1 MTETEQ
7 AVADLDAALA
17 ADGEWIELW
26 RETGTQKIPFKVR
39 CRAFVRGYAAQ
50 ELVGG
55 IAQTDSKVVMS
66 QTEIIRSGWPGP
78 NSSATSTNQD
88 RRVPRK
94 GDAVIIAG
102 RKRAIEAAGG
112 IHLGGELVRIEMR
125 FSAKQSCAPSPTDVL
140 VPHPQ
145 LAESRRPTSDALCQ

>member
-1 MTETEQ
+1 MIEAEQ
-7 AVADLDAALA
+7 AVADLNAALA

-55 IAQTDSKVVMS
+55 IAQTDSKVIMS
-66 QTEIIRSGWPGP
+66 PTEILRVGWPGP
-78 NSSATSTNQD
+78 NSSVTPTDQD

-94 GDAVIIAG
+94 GDAAVIAG
-102 RKRAIEAAGG
+102 RKRAVEAAGG
-112 IHLGGELVRIEMR
+112 IYLGSELVRIEMR
-125 FSAKQSCAPSPTDVL
+125 VL
-140 VPHPQ
+140 G
-145 LAESRRPTSDALCQ
+145 

>member
-1 MTETEQ
+1 MTEAEQ
-7 AVADLDAALA
+7 AIADLDAALA

-55 IAQTDSKVVMS
+55 IAQTDSKIVMS
-66 QTEIIRSGWPGP
+66 PTEIIRAGWPGP
-78 NSSATSTNQD
+78 NSSATPTDQD

-94 GDAVIIAG
+94 GDAVVIAG
-102 RKRAIEAAGG
+102 RKHTVETAGG
-112 IHLGGELVRIEMR
+112 IYVAAELVKIEMR
-125 FSAKQSCAPSPTDVL
+125 VL
-140 VPHPQ
+140 G
-145 LAESRRPTSDALCQ
+145 

>member
-1 MTETEQ
+1 MTDAEQ
-7 AVADLDAALA
+7 AIADLNAALV

-55 IAQTDSKVVMS
+55 IAQTDSKIMMS
-66 QTEIIRSGWPGP
+66 PTEIIRARWPGP
-78 NSSATSTNQD
+78 NSSATPTEQD

-94 GDAVIIAG
+94 GDAAY
-102 RKRAIEAAGG
+102 RSPAASARSKRPAAS
-112 IHLGGELVRIEMR
+112 M
-125 FSAKQSCAPSPTDVL
+125 S
-140 VPHPQ
+140 
-145 LAESRRPTSDALCQ
+145 LANW

>member
-1 MTETEQ
+1 MTEAEQ
-7 AVADLDAALA
+7 AIADLNVALA
-17 ADGEWIELW
+17 TDGEWIELW

-55 IAQTDSKVVMS
+55 IAQTDSKIVMS
-66 QTEIIRSGWPGP
+66 PTEIIRAGWPGP

-94 GDAVIIAG
+94 GDAVVIAG
-102 RKRAIEAAGG
+102 RKRTVETAGG
-112 IHLGGELVRIEMR
+112 IYLASELVRIEMR
-125 FSAKQSCAPSPTDVL
+125 VL
-140 VPHPQ
+140 G
-145 LAESRRPTSDALCQ
+145 

>member
-1 MTETEQ
+1 MTDAEQ
-7 AVADLDAALA
+7 TIADLDAALA

-55 IAQTDSKVVMS
+55 IAQTDSKLIMS
-66 QTEIIRSGWPGP
+66 PTQIIRAGWPGP
-78 NSSATSTNQD
+78 NSSATPTDQD

-94 GDAVIIAG
+94 GDAVVIAG
-102 RKRAIEAAGG
+102 RKRAVETAGG
-112 IHLGGELVRIEMR
+112 IYLGGELVRIEMR
-125 FSAKQSCAPSPTDVL
+125 V
-140 VPHPQ
+140 VG
-145 LAESRRPTSDALCQ
+145 